1 MLEENRAA
9 DLRRGNMQNIR
20 LLCVNVELG
29 EGDGD
34 VVVIEENFHLALEHT
49 GGNKDVCLIAVGG
62 ESQHDGGV
70 SQILNALIFGSCL
83 EQVGVSRVDTLK
95 LGQDSFLDLADIVL
109 VADADVAD
117 SNGGQDRTVLDVSDV
132 GVVDDLEVAARIL
145 NRGGADADLLDGA
158 AEVVEDDD
166 VVDIVVAF
174 KDDEEA
180 GDHVLDKALRAEAY
194 DQS

>member
-1 MLEENRAA
+1 M
-9 DLRRGNMQNIR
+9 D
-20 LLCVNVELG
+20 VELG

-34 VVVIEENFHLALEHT
+34 VVVVEENFHFALEHT
-49 GGNKDVCLIAVGG
+49 GGDEDVRLIAVSS

-83 EQVGVSRVDTLK
+83 EQVGVSRVDALK

-117 SNGGQDRTVLDVSDV
+117 GDGGQDGAVLDVSDV

-145 NRGGADADLLDGA
+145 NSGGADADLLDGA

-166 VVDIVVAF
+166 VVDIVVALE
-174 KDDEEA
+174 DDELPA
-180 GDHVLDKALRAEAY
+180 RSARC
-194 DQS
+194 S